1 MVLGWGS
8 KKAQVQHDD
17 DDMSMEEILASI
29 RKYVSEETN
38 IKETIDLPEQAPVTP
53 RMDSPYKTNTKLSSN
68 RSEIQIDDPVF
79 APKNT
84 FADSR
89 LFTPQ
94 EQEPPVDNYAV
105 TRDTLKSRPALGD
118 ILPEAQTKTS
128 QHNPFAKLA
137 EASKK
142 EMTQTTPTQQNVTTG
157 QTLDQLV
164 TDLAKPMI
172 QGWID
177 KNLTQIVEK
186 MVADEISKMTSTR

>member
-29 RKYVSEETN
+29 RKYVSEETSV
-38 IKETIDLPEQAPVTP
+38 KETADLPEQAPMAP
-53 RMDSPYKTNTKLSSN
+53 RMDSPYKTNAKPSSN
-68 RSEIQIDDPVF
+68 RSEIQMDDPVF

-89 LFTPQ
+89 LFTSQ

-105 TRDTLKSRPALGD
+105 TRDTLKSRPALDD
-118 ILPEAQTKTS
+118 ISQEAQTKTS

-142 EMTQTTPTQQNVTTG
+142 EMTQITPTQQNVTTG

-186 MVADEISKMTSTR
+186 MVADEISKMTGTC